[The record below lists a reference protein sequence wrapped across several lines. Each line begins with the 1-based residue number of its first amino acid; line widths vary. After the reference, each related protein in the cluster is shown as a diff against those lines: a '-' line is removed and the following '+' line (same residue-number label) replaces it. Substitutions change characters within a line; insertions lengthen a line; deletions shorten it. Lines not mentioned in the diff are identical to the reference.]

1 MKTAIMVVV
10 GVELAMLISAWLGL
24 AFANS
29 RSDLAGQG
37 MTAAYAIIG
46 SVVALLF
53 MIPAFAMAYYGKLP
67 WLALSL
73 AVVAA
78 FFALFALASVFLS

>member
-1 MKTAIMVVV
+1 MKTAIMIVV
-10 GVELAMLISAWLGL
+10 GVELAALIAAWLGL
-24 AFANS
+24 AFGNS

-46 SVVALLF
+46 SVVALLL

-78 FFALFALASVFLS
+78 LFVLIAVGCVFLS

>member
-1 MKTAIMVVV
+1 MKTAVMIVV
-10 GVELAMLISAWLGL
+10 GVELAALVAAWLGL
-24 AFANS
+24 AFGNT

-37 MTAAYAIIG
+37 MAAAYAVTA
-46 SVVALLF
+46 SVVALLL

-73 AVVAA
+73 AVAA
-78 FFALFALASVFLS
+78 ALFALFAVGCVFVS

>member
-1 MKTAIMVVV
+1 MKTTIMVVV
-10 GVELAMLISAWLGL
+10 GVELAALISAWLGL
-24 AFANS
+24 AFGNA

-37 MTAAYAIIG
+37 MTAAYAVTG

-73 AVVAA
+73 AAVAA
-78 FFALFALASVFLS
+78 LFVLFTVGCVFVS